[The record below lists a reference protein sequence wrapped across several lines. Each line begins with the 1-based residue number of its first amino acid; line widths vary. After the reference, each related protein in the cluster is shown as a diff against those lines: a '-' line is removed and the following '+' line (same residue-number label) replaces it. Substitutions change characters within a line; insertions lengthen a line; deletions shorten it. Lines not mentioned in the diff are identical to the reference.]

1 MRIRIAGRAAPCVV
15 LALLATVT
23 AAEQAP
29 VPASAGAP
37 AAKAVDDVLDRP
49 AMEST
54 LAARRLLLG
63 MARAG
68 DRLVAVGPRG
78 HIVVSSDG
86 GQTWQQSK
94 VPVSSDLT
102 AVYFP
107 TAQRGWAVGHDGVVL
122 ATTDGGATWAKQL
135 DGRAVNRL
143 ILDDVKAKLAA
154 DPASESLQALVA
166 EAERYQ
172 EEGPDKPFLDV
183 WFEDENHGFVVG
195 AYNLILETTDGG
207 KTWQSW
213 FDRVANPRFMNLY
226 SIRPAAG
233 GLYISGEGGVVFR
246 HDAANR
252 HFNAV
257 PVDYAGSLFAVVDA
271 GDAVLVCGLRGNLF
285 RSADGGATWQKVDGR
300 LPATIVAG
308 APIGPRAAVLAD
320 QGGRLSVTRDGGVT
334 FEPIKL
340 EKNLPLTGVIDAGG
354 GRLGLTGPFGALV
367 VAPGAKAP

>member
-1 MRIRIAGRAAPCVV
+1 
-15 LALLATVT
+15 
-23 AAEQAP
+23 
-29 VPASAGAP
+29 
-37 AAKAVDDVLDRP
+37 
-49 AMEST
+49 MESA
-54 LAARRLLLG
+54 LASRRLLLG

-68 DRLVAVGPRG
+68 DRFVAVGPRG
-78 HIVVSSDG
+78 HVVVSSDG

-107 TAQRGWAVGHDGVVL
+107 SATHGWAVGHDGVVL

-135 DGRAVNRL
+135 DGRVVNRL
-143 ILDDVKAKLAA
+143 ILDDVNAKLAA
-154 DPASESLQALVA
+154 DPASEALAALAA
-166 EAERYQ
+166 EATRYQ

-183 WFEDENHGFVVG
+183 WFENESHGFVVG
-195 AYNLILETTDGG
+195 AYNLILETSDGG

-246 HDAANR
+246 HDAENR
-252 HFNAV
+252 RFDAV
-257 PVDYAGSLFAVVDA
+257 PVDYRGSLFAVVDA

-285 RSADGGATWQKVDGR
+285 RSADGGATWQKIESR

-308 APIGPRAAVLAD
+308 ARLAPGVAVLAD
-320 QGGRLSVTRDGGVT
+320 QGGRLAVTRDGGLS
-334 FEPIKL
+334 FALL
-340 EKNLPLTGVIDAGG
+340 ELAKTVPLTGVIDAGDG
-354 GRLGLTGPFGALV
+354 KLGLTGPFGALV

>member
-1 MRIRIAGRAAPCVV
+1 MRIRFAGWAASCVV
-15 LALLATVT
+15 MTSFASVT
-23 AAEQAP
+23 SAEQAATSAAP
-29 VPASAGAP
+29 VAP
-37 AAKAVDDVLDRP
+37 AAAVTDVLDRP
-49 AMEST
+49 SMPSE
-54 LAARRLLLG
+54 LAAKRLLLG

-68 DRLVAVGPRG
+68 DRFVAVGPRG

-107 TAQRGWAVGHDGVVL
+107 SATRGWAVGHDGVVL

-135 DGRAVNRL
+135 DGRAVNQL

-154 DPASESLQALVA
+154 DPASEALQALVA

-183 WFEDENHGFVVG
+183 WFADENHGFVVG

-252 HFNAV
+252 RFDAV

-308 APIGPRAAVLAD
+308 APIGPRTAVLAD

-340 EKNLPLTGVIDAGG
+340 AKNLPLTGVIDAGG
-354 GRLGLTGPFGALV
+354 GKLGLTGPFGALV
-367 VAPGAKAP
+367 VAPGAAAP